1 MKILFRYYYCR
12 YLWQWVSVW
21 QESHQHMLT
30 PYSCRGPPCPGS
42 RCSGGTSAW
51 RRCLSPSP
59 EWRTSSHPQHGEN
72 SNGEEDTPAHGT
84 QLNSCQWLAWN
95 LNHWSQYDF
104 VAPFIFRLFGG
115 YGALLWERQL
125 LKYYKHLP
133 RKEQGNLHDTTWC
146 PTLAVCHQ
154 EHCSNK
160 TWWQSFQTQR
170 KMALTAT
177 LSPNYQIEES
187 NWGWEAGAGAAFCV
201 KTWPGEFSHTSALTG
216 VGNITETET
225 HHLLWPGVRGV
236 KLLQTASIHRQK
248 SKQTFNHHLK
258 FQIMWNQMKIISLG
272 TSVMAIKTDIA
283 TLRSKLRIK

>member
-1 MKILFRYYYCR
+1 MSWVTLFRRNISLEAVLVTISSIEDILASTTWGELQWWGR
-12 YLWQWVSVW
+12 YTCTWNTIKLLSMVGMKLESLEPVW
-21 QESHQHMLT
+21 F
-30 PYSCRGPPCPGS
+30 
-42 RCSGGTSAW
+42 CSPLHIQTFWG
-51 RRCLSPSP
+51 
-59 EWRTSSHPQHGEN
+59 
-72 SNGEEDTPAHGT
+72 
-84 QLNSCQWLAWN
+84 
-95 LNHWSQYDF
+95 
-104 VAPFIFRLFGG
+104 I
-115 YGALLWERQL
+115 GALLWERQL